1 MKTFNKLLFTGCI
14 VASVMVTSAY
24 AAKPGSFGETN
35 FNASLT
41 LYSSIKV
48 QKVADL
54 NFGDVLMGGAKNV
67 VVNSNSAGVAKFN
80 ASGDRN
86 ARVIAGVV
94 EKSIKISNGGKGS
107 KNEIVV
113 DDWNYGGNVDGSGKG
128 AFDVNGS
135 LTDIRVGGVA
145 HVKADTEYG
154 NFSGT
159 ATLRVTYV

>member
-1 MKTFNKLLFTGCI
+1 MKNFKKLIIGGCVI
-14 VASVMVTSAY
+14 TSLAMTTAF

-35 FNASLT
+35 FNVSMV

-54 NFGDVLMGGAKNV
+54 SFGDVLMGGAKNV
-67 VVNSNSAGVAKFN
+67 VVNSSSAGVAKFN

-86 ARVIAGVV
+86 AHVIANVV
-94 EKSIKISNGGKGS
+94 EKSIKISNGGKGA

-113 DDWNYGGNVDGSGKG
+113 DDWNYGGNVDGAGKG
-128 AFDVNGS
+128 QFNVNGTLS
-135 LTDIRVGGVA
+135 DIRVGGVA
-145 HVKADTEYG
+145 HVKADSEYG
-154 NFSGT
+154 SYSGT

>member
-1 MKTFNKLLFTGCI
+1 MRNFKKMMVTGCLLATI
-14 VASVMVTSAY
+14 AATPSY
-24 AAKPGSFGETN
+24 AAKPGSFGETT
-35 FNASLT
+35 FNASLV

-67 VVNSNSAGVAKFN
+67 VVNSSSAGVAKFT

-86 ARVIAGVV
+86 ARVTASVV
-94 EKSIKISNGGKGS
+94 EKSIKISNGGKGA

-113 DDWNYGGNVDGSGKG
+113 DDWNYGGNVDGAGKG
-128 AFDVNGS
+128 QFNVNGT
-135 LTDIRVGGVA
+135 LDDIRVGGVA
-145 HVKADTEYG
+145 HVNANSEYG
-154 NFSGT
+154 SYSGT